1 MVSIF
6 KVIRD
11 NDLHLLKFLINA
23 STGDQHHTT
32 YSNVSKKDMQ
42 WIQQYLKQSGS
53 KYFDLNKRSLKG
65 RTALHC
71 AVTWNR
77 LEMAQALIECPQV
90 NVNLCDRENGW
101 TALHR

>member
-1 MVSIF
+1 MTSIL

-11 NDLHLLKFLINA
+11 NDIQLLKNLIQ
-23 STGDQHHTT
+23 GEHTRE
-32 YSNVSKKDMQ
+32 SKRAKH
-42 WIQQYLKQSGS
+42 L
-53 KYFDLNKRSLKG
+53 DLNKRSVNG

-77 LEMAQALIECPQV
+77 VEIAQALIACPAV
-90 NVNLCDRENGW
+90 NINVCDRENGW

>member
-1 MVSIF
+1 MTSIF

-11 NDLHLLKFLINA
+11 NDVQLLNYLIDEDHSTFSKGDLKRVKHL
-23 STGDQHHTT
+23 
-32 YSNVSKKDMQ
+32 
-42 WIQQYLKQSGS
+42 
-53 KYFDLNKRSLKG
+53 DLNKRSVNG

-77 LEMAQALIECPQV
+77 VEMVQALMHCPSV
-90 NVNLCDRENGW
+90 NINLCDRENGW